1 MSNITDTL
9 AIALAKAI
17 TCESEAESK
26 AHVELAEELA
36 SQLDSETVEAC
47 KTLATKIVAI
57 HEIRRLKEEHQNE
70 NNTYH

>member
-1 MSNITDTL
+1 MKITDTL

-36 SQLDSETVEAC
+36 SQLDFETVEAC
-47 KTLATKIVAI
+47 KELASKIAAI
-57 HEIRRLKEEHQNE
+57 HDIRKLKEGNQNE
-70 NNTYH
+70 NITYH

>member
-47 KTLATKIVAI
+47 KDLASKIAAI
-57 HEIRRLKEEHQNE
+57 HDIRKLKEGIQNE